1 MDQED
6 DDEIYQE
13 DTWEVVSAYF
23 EDKGLVRQQLDS
35 FNEFIGTTIQ
45 EIVDDHPNLVLIPE
59 TQHLPGQ
66 ATLNNTKYKLSFEQ
80 IYISRCVHTESDGRT
95 ENMYPGEARLRN
107 LTYCAPLF
115 VDVKEETIMDDG
127 QQEYVDKVQEYKK
140 TCIGKVPIMLKSNFC
155 MLTSYTTDR
164 DLALL
169 GECTFDEGG
178 YFVINGSE
186 KVLIAQEKMSNNQ
199 VYVFEL
205 KKSKYTFLA
214 EIRSMPKYMSGP
226 TATLYCKMLSRKN
239 KAAGTSGQ
247 PIVAAIPY
255 IRTDIPVVIVFR
267 AFGLVAD
274 RQILERICYD
284 FDDKPMLEALR
295 PSLEQAFV
303 IQSRNVAL
311 DYIGRRGST
320 DGATR
325 ERRIGYAE
333 EILQKKLLPHV
344 GIGADRELW
353 ETKKTYFFGY
363 VVHRLLLAHLGRR
376 ELDDR
381 DHYGNKR
388 MDLAGPLLAGLFRQL
403 FIKLAKDCRM
413 MLQKSIDQ
421 GKQYNFERSIKQN
434 TITRGLKYSVAT
446 GNWGMQKQAASKA
459 GVSQVLNRLT
469 FTSALSHLRRLNT
482 PIDRSGKLAKPRQL
496 HNTHW
501 GMICPAETPEGQACG
516 LVKNLS
522 LMASIT
528 VGFNSYMIMHF
539 LEEWMMENLAEI
551 SPSVIPESTK
561 IFIDGVWVGIH
572 RDAEDLV
579 RHLRTL
585 RRTMDGIAPEVS
597 VVWDL
602 RNQEVSLY
610 TDAGRCCR
618 PLFVVEE
625 NRILLKREHVTQLHQ
640 RESTNF
646 DWDNGLLLNG
656 FVEMLDTLE
665 EETTLIAMYVDDVSD
680 ARENYSTSQKQYTHC
695 EINPSMIF
703 GICASIIPFPDHNQ
717 SPRNTYQSAMGKQAM
732 GVYMT
737 NFTVRMDTL
746 AHILCY
752 PQKPLVV
759 THPIK
764 YLRFRELP
772 AGQNAIV
779 AIMCYSGF
787 NQEDS
792 VIMNQSSVDRGLFRS
807 VFYRSYSC
815 EEKKQPFGG
824 CDEFERPQQE
834 TTRNMKR
841 ANYEKLDADGFIA
854 PGEFVTGDDIIIG
867 RTTPLAEGEET
878 QPGARHTKRDAS
890 IGLRPSE
897 TGVVD
902 QVMLTTNGD
911 GYKFAKVRVR
921 SERIPQVGDK
931 FASRHGQKG
940 TIGML
945 YRQEDM
951 PFNVD
956 GIAPDIIVNPH
967 AIPSRM
973 TIGHLVEC
981 LLGKVAANTGSEA
994 MATPFIVDQ
1003 TVTKIS
1009 QMLHK
1014 CGFQRHANETMYNG
1028 YTGRELATQI
1038 FLGPTY
1044 YQRLKHMVD
1053 DKIHSRQRGRLQ
1065 ILTRQPVEGRAREGG
1080 LRFGE
1085 MERDCMISHG
1095 AAQFLREALLDRSD
1109 KYSTHVCNQCGL
1121 LAIANL
1127 RQLKYECRGCK
1138 NKTDISQIDMPYAC
1152 KLLFQELMAMSIAP
1166 RMFTEPL

>member
-1 MDQED
+1 M
-6 DDEIYQE
+6 
-13 DTWEVVSAYF
+13 
-23 EDKGLVRQQLDS
+23 
-35 FNEFIGTTIQ
+35 
-45 EIVDDHPNLVLIPE
+45 
-59 TQHLPGQ
+59 
-66 ATLNNTKYKLSFEQ
+66 
-80 IYISRCVHTESDGRT
+80 
-95 ENMYPGEARLRN
+95 
-107 LTYCAPLF
+107 
-115 VDVKEETIMDDG
+115 
-127 QQEYVDKVQEYKK
+127 
-140 TCIGKVPIMLKSNFC
+140 
-155 MLTSYTTDR
+155 
-164 DLALL
+164 
-169 GECTFDEGG
+169 
-178 YFVINGSE
+178 
-186 KVLIAQEKMSNNQ
+186 
-199 VYVFEL
+199 
-205 KKSKYTFLA
+205 
-214 EIRSMPKYMSGP
+214 
-226 TATLYCKMLSRKN
+226 
-239 KAAGTSGQ
+239 
-247 PIVAAIPY
+247 
-255 IRTDIPVVIVFR
+255 
-267 AFGLVAD
+267 
-274 RQILERICYD
+274 
-284 FDDKPMLEALR
+284 
-295 PSLEQAFV
+295 
-303 IQSRNVAL
+303 
-311 DYIGRRGST
+311 
-320 DGATR
+320 
-325 ERRIGYAE
+325 
-333 EILQKKLLPHV
+333 
-344 GIGADRELW
+344 
-353 ETKKTYFFGY
+353 
-363 VVHRLLLAHLGRR
+363 
-376 ELDDR
+376 
-381 DHYGNKR
+381 
-388 MDLAGPLLAGLFRQL
+388 
-403 FIKLAKDCRM
+403 
-413 MLQKSIDQ
+413 
-421 GKQYNFERSIKQN
+421 
-434 TITRGLKYSVAT
+434 
-446 GNWGMQKQAASKA
+446 
-459 GVSQVLNRLT
+459 
-469 FTSALSHLRRLNT
+469 
-482 PIDRSGKLAKPRQL
+482 
-496 HNTHW
+496 
-501 GMICPAETPEGQACG
+501 
-516 LVKNLS
+516 
-522 LMASIT
+522 
-528 VGFNSYMIMHF
+528 
-539 LEEWMMENLAEI
+539 
-551 SPSVIPESTK
+551 
-561 IFIDGVWVGIH
+561 
-572 RDAEDLV
+572 
-579 RHLRTL
+579 
-585 RRTMDGIAPEVS
+585 
-597 VVWDL
+597 
-602 RNQEVSLY
+602 
-610 TDAGRCCR
+610 
-618 PLFVVEE
+618 
-625 NRILLKREHVTQLHQ
+625 
-640 RESTNF
+640 
-646 DWDNGLLLNG
+646 
-656 FVEMLDTLE
+656 
-665 EETTLIAMYVDDVSD
+665 AMYVDDVTD
-680 ARENYSTSQKQYTHC
+680 ARKNTAAQKEYTHC

-746 AHILCY
+746 AHVLCY

-824 CDEFERPQQE
+824 CDEFEKPQQE

-841 ANYEKLDADGFIA
+841 ANYDKLDPDGFIA

-878 QPGARHTKRDAS
+878 QPGARHTKRDSS

-902 QVMLTTNGD
+902 SVMLTTNGD
-911 GYKFAKVRVR
+911 GYKFAKVKVR

-981 LLGKVAANTGSEA
+981 LLGKVAANTGDEA

-1009 QMLHK
+1009 GMLHN
-1014 CGFQRHANETMYNG
+1014 CGFQKHANETMYNG

>member
-1 MDQED
+1 
-6 DDEIYQE
+6 
-13 DTWEVVSAYF
+13 
-23 EDKGLVRQQLDS
+23 
-35 FNEFIGTTIQ
+35 
-45 EIVDDHPNLVLIPE
+45 
-59 TQHLPGQ
+59 
-66 ATLNNTKYKLSFEQ
+66 
-80 IYISRCVHTESDGRT
+80 
-95 ENMYPGEARLRN
+95 
-107 LTYCAPLF
+107 
-115 VDVKEETIMDDG
+115 
-127 QQEYVDKVQEYKK
+127 
-140 TCIGKVPIMLKSNFC
+140 
-155 MLTSYTTDR
+155 
-164 DLALL
+164 
-169 GECTFDEGG
+169 
-178 YFVINGSE
+178 
-186 KVLIAQEKMSNNQ
+186 
-199 VYVFEL
+199 
-205 KKSKYTFLA
+205 
-214 EIRSMPKYMSGP
+214 
-226 TATLYCKMLSRKN
+226 
-239 KAAGTSGQ
+239 
-247 PIVAAIPY
+247 
-255 IRTDIPVVIVFR
+255 
-267 AFGLVAD
+267 
-274 RQILERICYD
+274 
-284 FDDKPMLEALR
+284 
-295 PSLEQAFV
+295 
-303 IQSRNVAL
+303 
-311 DYIGRRGST
+311 
-320 DGATR
+320 
-325 ERRIGYAE
+325 
-333 EILQKKLLPHV
+333 
-344 GIGADRELW
+344 
-353 ETKKTYFFGY
+353 
-363 VVHRLLLAHLGRR
+363 
-376 ELDDR
+376 
-381 DHYGNKR
+381 
-388 MDLAGPLLAGLFRQL
+388 
-403 FIKLAKDCRM
+403 
-413 MLQKSIDQ
+413 
-421 GKQYNFERSIKQN
+421 
-434 TITRGLKYSVAT
+434 
-446 GNWGMQKQAASKA
+446 MQKQAASKA

-579 RHLRTL
+579 RHLRNL

-610 TDAGRCCR
+610 SDAGRCCR

-680 ARENYSTSQKQYTHC
+680 ARENTASQKQYTHC

-746 AHILCY
+746 AHVLCY

-1152 KLLFQELMAMSIAP
+1152 KLLFQELMAMAIAP